1 MKRGM
6 ILYIK
11 EEKDDISPC
20 GMEDLVEVSRSLGV
34 SAVSL
39 AFKEEDVASGW
50 VHLIAGGVGEVL
62 FMTVAYDAVRGSF
75 APNGKPVRLCG

>member
-6 ILYIK
+6 ILYVS
-11 EEKDDISPC
+11 EEKGESSPSE
-20 GMEDLVEVSRSLGV
+20 MEDLIATSRSMGV

-39 AFKEEDVASGW
+39 AFKEEDIASGW

-75 APNGKPVRLCG
+75 ASKGKPVRLCG

>member
-6 ILYIK
+6 ILYI
-11 EEKDDISPC
+11 EGEKGESSPA
-20 GMEDLVEVSRSLGV
+20 GMEDVVETTRSLGV

-62 FMTVAYDAVRGSF
+62 FMTVGYDAVRRSF
-75 APNGKPVRLCG
+75 ASKGKPVRLCG